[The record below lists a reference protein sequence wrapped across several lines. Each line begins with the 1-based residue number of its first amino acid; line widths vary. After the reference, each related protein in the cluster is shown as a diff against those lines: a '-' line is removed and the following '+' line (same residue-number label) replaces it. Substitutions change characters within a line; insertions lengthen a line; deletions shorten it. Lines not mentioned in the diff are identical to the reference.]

1 MCPRVAGIWAVYRTL
16 GAFAFGI
23 VVAVGLFFYGRD
35 IWDAIR
41 YSWNHHQGRHV
52 GSDLVIALSQPF
64 ALVGSSNVLNEDDVW
79 DDSPDAVCEGAIAVE
94 NRSHHPLSVALDV
107 RRRDGGS
114 LTLMDGPD
122 SMDIAPGTSAV
133 RVLRDRHFL
142 GEVSDEDCNALNAPG
157 SLIVAIQACYDENRG
172 GDCSEAEIDPA
183 GDAPRARDSD
193 RRDNDRDNDR
203 QGSDRRNGDHG
214 DSDHED
220 SDRRDDRALSN
231 GGHGNVG
238 GNGTPAY

>member
-1 MCPRVAGIWAVYRTL
+1 MYRAL
-16 GAFAFGI
+16 GAFVFGI

-41 YSWNHHQGRHV
+41 YSWNHHEGRHV
-52 GSDLVIALSQPF
+52 GSDLVIALAQPF
-64 ALVGSSNVLNEDDVW
+64 ALTAAGNALNEDDIW

-107 RRRDGGS
+107 RRRDGGT
-114 LTLMDGPD
+114 LALMDGPD

-133 RVLRDRHFL
+133 RVLRDRRFF
-142 GEVSDEDCNALNAPG
+142 GEVSDADCDRLNAPG
-157 SLIVAIQACYDENRG
+157 ALIVAIQACNAENQG

-183 GDAPRARDSD
+183 GDAPRRGEHQGGHDNSD
-193 RRDNDRDNDR
+193 RDHGDRDN
-203 QGSDRRNGDHG
+203 
-214 DSDHED
+214 
-220 SDRRDDRALSN
+220 APPPN

-238 GNGTPAY
+238 GSGVPSY

>member
-1 MCPRVAGIWAVYRTL
+1 VYRTL
-16 GAFAFGI
+16 GAFVFGI
-23 VVAVGLFFYGRD
+23 AVAVGLFFYGRD

-41 YSWNHHQGRHV
+41 YSWNQHERRLA
-52 GSDLVIALSQPF
+52 GSDLVVALSQPF
-64 ALVGSSNVLNEDDVW
+64 ALVGSGNALNEDDVW
-79 DDSPDAVCEGAIAVE
+79 DDSSGAVCEGAIAIE

-107 RRRDGGS
+107 RRRDGGT

-133 RVLRDRHFL
+133 RVLRDQHFL
-142 GEVSDEDCNALNAPG
+142 GDVSDEDCNALNAPG

-183 GDAPRARDSD
+183 GDAARPRGPDSDRRDSDRQDRDRQDRDRADSYRGDSDRRDSD
-193 RRDNDRDNDR
+193 RRDDP
-203 QGSDRRNGDHG
+203 
-214 DSDHED
+214 
-220 SDRRDDRALSN
+220 ALFN

-238 GNGTPAY
+238 GNGTPSY